1 MDWPFAF
8 PENVQGW
15 GAGHIMW
22 YTSAVTNLID
32 APTTPIIFYGSSICP
47 MVPPVRQTLQRARA
61 PFEYVNISFD
71 AAARQRVMEINHGN
85 ASVPTLVFPDGSTLT
100 EPSDQ
105 ALRQKLNG
113 FGFEVGP
120 ASPGEKVLAAL
131 QSPMVRLVAVVLLAT
146 GAAGRDWQLLAAGAV
161 LLLVSLLV
169 QIAQTRATSAA
180 R

>member
-1 MDWPFAF
+1 
-8 PENVQGW
+8 
-15 GAGHIMW
+15 
-22 YTSAVTNLID
+22 
-32 APTTPIIFYGSSICP
+32 
-47 MVPPVRQTLQRARA
+47 
-61 PFEYVNISFD
+61 
-71 AAARQRVMEINHGN
+71 MEINHGN

-113 FGFEVGP
+113 LGFEVGP

>member
-1 MDWPFAF
+1 
-8 PENVQGW
+8 
-15 GAGHIMW
+15 
-22 YTSAVTNLID
+22 
-32 APTTPIIFYGSSICP
+32 
-47 MVPPVRQTLQRARA
+47 
-61 PFEYVNISFD
+61 
-71 AAARQRVMEINHGN
+71 MEINHGN